1 MSDVDAMNIEGRRI
15 LDLGSVPVPNGGG
28 VQAFIPESHLE
39 AALVEVWDA
48 DDRLFC
54 LPKDAT
60 LREVRLALDVYRQG
74 RSDGIAVG
82 RARAQADIR
91 KALGL

>member
-1 MSDVDAMNIEGRRI
+1 VP
-15 LDLGSVPVPNGGG
+15 GSPP
-28 VQAFIPESHLE
+28 
-39 AALVEVWDA
+39 WDA

-82 RARAQADIR
+82 RSRAQADIR